1 MEQFRKNLS
10 NIQQKKNSRQEIIFN
25 SHFGVKS
32 KLETKFIDKLDLEEI
47 ENLRELLYQTMNAKN
62 QKNFLNKNPNEP

>member
-1 MEQFRKNLS
+1 
-10 NIQQKKNSRQEIIFN
+10 
-25 SHFGVKS
+25 VKS